1 MSFALGVAMLRRAR
15 PRLTV
20 QLGGCMRSCTVRA
33 STACV
38 PPRTAWPHALQSAP
52 SLPHVCHF
60 RSRALSSSSRGPVN
74 YYEVLG
80 VKRSATSQ
88 EIKKAYFEAAKRS
101 HPDVNPNGA
110 ARFREVAEAY
120 EVLGKADS
128 RRAYDSGS
136 HSSQQRQQHHQQ
148 QQHQGQQYQRAR
160 NSADPNDT
168 FRKVWSEFGFAEID
182 EYLKQMQLE
191 MGRALATAVK
201 GDFGAA
207 WAFAREHR
215 AFLIGTVVPL
225 TLVLRFPAL
234 SASSLRLVGMAA
246 VLARWGLPLHL
257 QWYLFSRLWIAGI
270 RYVDKQLSPKGSK
283 PGGRARR

>member
-1 MSFALGVAMLRRAR
+1 MSLAIGMLRRAR

-33 STACV
+33 SMACA

-52 SLPHVCHF
+52 SLPHSCHF
-60 RSRALSSSSRGPVN
+60 RLRYLSSSSRGPVN
-74 YYEVLG
+74 LYDVLG

-101 HPDVNPNGA
+101 HPDINPNGA

-136 HSSQQRQQHHQQ
+136 HSSQQQQQQQHHQQ
-148 QQHQGQQYQRAR
+148 QRQQYR
-160 NSADPNDT
+160 NPNDT
-168 FRKVWSEFGFAEID
+168 FRTVWSELGFAEID
-182 EYLKQMQLE
+182 EYLRQMQLE
-191 MGRALATAVK
+191 MGRALAVAVK
-201 GDFGAA
+201 GDFGPA

-234 SASSLRLVGMAA
+234 TASSLRFIVYAA
-246 VLARWGLPLHL
+246 FIARLGLPLNL
-257 QWYLFSRLWIAGI
+257 QWYLFSRLWIKGI
-270 RYVDKQLSPKGSK
+270 RYVDKQLSPTGSK
-283 PGGRARR
+283 PGGKARR